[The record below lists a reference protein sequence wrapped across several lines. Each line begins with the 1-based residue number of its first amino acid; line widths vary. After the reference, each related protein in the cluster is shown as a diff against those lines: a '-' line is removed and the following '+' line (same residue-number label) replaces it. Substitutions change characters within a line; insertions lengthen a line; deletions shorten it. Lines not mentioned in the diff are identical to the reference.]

1 MLLKRIMFTS
11 MLALVSTTT
20 FANVST
26 ITIKDNRDLEW
37 HSMQG
42 SYGKYAVITGNP
54 KKNEFFAVRIKFP
67 ANHAIPAHH
76 HLNYEYDTV
85 ISGTCYLASGFINV
99 GKTKGT
105 SFVSISEK
113 EYNRKKEL
121 KFSAVRRRNKD
132 GSFIYLKTIFIDLIQ
147 IFLK

>member
-1 MLLKRIMFTS
+1 MFTS

-85 ISGTCYLASGFINV
+85 ISGTCYLASGKN
-99 GKTKGT
+99 GDKSKGT
-105 SFVSISEK
+105 AVKAGQFVIIPPNTPHYGWTTNRGAIIQVSGIGPWGPIYEK
-113 EYNRKKEL
+113 
-121 KFSAVRRRNKD
+121 
-132 GSFIYLKTIFIDLIQ
+132 
-147 IFLK
+147 